1 MLINF
6 PMKVSKIRTEI
17 RDSQG
22 GLVAL
27 DSDNYVMYKI
37 ISNT

>member
-1 MLINF
+1 MTVSF
-6 PMKVSKIRTEI
+6 PMKLSKIRTEI

-22 GLVAL
+22 GLTAL
-27 DSDNYVMYKI
+27 DSDNYVMYTI